1 MTPEQHAAK
10 IRELEAP
17 MAAAYMAEVRA
28 VESEATVAEVERL
41 LREGDSEGLVAYL
54 SLGSMAVFL
63 ELYRAAFIQ
72 GANNEA
78 LGRFRFDSN
87 TWAVI
92 NLLMGANQEI
102 QSTSDMDL
110 RKSVAAVMGNGNTI
124 RNQALDLIGVRSPL
138 TGRRSGGVVGLTGQM
153 TEWVETARSQL
164 LSNNPANLRAYLRRK
179 ERDTSFDSTVK
190 AAITRQEEAIKR
202 AKVAG
207 AKLPPPS
214 RPAPSMPPIPGQT
227 TTPKASP
234 RPQSSAPLP
243 EVPGSP
249 SPPKLSEKEADK
261 IAKGYAS
268 KLSKANADRIAKQAA
283 ATAYNAG
290 RNQSIQQMIEKGLIT
305 AGDVTKRWKTMRDER
320 VRHSHATMNNQRVA
334 FNEAFVSGLG
344 GLMMYP
350 ADQSLGASDADIY
363 GCRCVAEYVIKKRF

>member
-17 MAAAYMAEVRA
+17 MAAAYLAEVRA

-41 LREGDSEGLVAYL
+41 LREGDEDSLVAYL
-54 SLGSMAVFL
+54 FLSLGLFI
-63 ELYRAAFIQ
+63 ELSRSAFIM

-78 LGRFRFDSN
+78 AGRFRFDSN

-92 NLLMGANQEI
+92 NLLREEADGI
-102 QSTSDMDL
+102 RYGVDSDL
-110 RKSVAAVMGNGNTI
+110 RKSIGVIRQNGRTFH
-124 RNQALDLIGVRSPL
+124 NQALDILGVRSGY
-138 TGRRSGGVVGLTGQM
+138 TGFRSGGVLGLTGQM

-179 ERDTSFDSTVK
+179 ERDTAFDGAVK
-190 AAITRQEEAIKR
+190 AMLSQQEEAIKK
-202 AKVAG
+202 AKVSA
-207 AKLPPPS
+207 AKPLTPS
-214 RPAPSMPPIPGQT
+214 RPAPAMP
-227 TTPKASP
+227 
-234 RPQSSAPLP
+234 PLP
-243 EVPGSP
+243 EVTSTPGGASRP
-249 SPPKLSEKEADK
+249 SIAPPVPEVPGLPTPPKFSEKDADK

-268 KLSKANADRIAKQAA
+268 KLSKANADRVAKQAA
-283 ATAYNAG
+283 SSAYNAG

-320 VRHSHATMNNQRVA
+320 VRHSHATMNNQRVS
-334 FNEAFVSGLG
+334 FNDPFVSGLG

-350 ADQSLGASDADIY
+350 SDQSMGASDADIY

>member
-10 IRELEAP
+10 IRQLEAP
-17 MAAAYMAEVRA
+17 MAAAYLAEVRA

-41 LREGDSEGLVAYL
+41 LREGDEDSLVAYL
-54 SLGSMAVFL
+54 FLSLGLFI
-63 ELYRAAFIQ
+63 ELSRSAFIM

-78 LGRFRFDSN
+78 AGRFRFDSN

-92 NLLMGANQEI
+92 NLLREEAEGI
-102 QSTSDMDL
+102 RYGVDSDL
-110 RKSVAAVMGNGNTI
+110 RKSIGVIRQNGRTFH
-124 RNQALDLIGVRSPL
+124 NQALDILGVRSGY
-138 TGRRSGGVVGLTGQM
+138 TGVRSGGVLGLTGQM

-179 ERDTSFDSTVK
+179 ERDTAFDSVVK
-190 AAITRQEEAIKR
+190 AMLSKQEEAIKKAR
-202 AKVAG
+202 VSAAK
-207 AKLPPPS
+207 PITPS
-214 RPAPSMPPIPGQT
+214 RPAPAMPPLPEVPS
-227 TTPKASP
+227 TPSGAS
-234 RPQSSAPLP
+234 RPSIAPPVP

-249 SPPKLSEKEADK
+249 SPPNFSEKDADK

-268 KLSKANADRIAKQAA
+268 KLSKANADRVAKQAA
-283 ATAYNAG
+283 SSAYNAG

-320 VRHSHATMNNQRVA
+320 VRHSHATMNNQRVS
-334 FNEAFVSGLG
+334 FNEPFVSGLG

-350 ADQSLGASDADIY
+350 SDQSMGASDADIY

>member
-17 MAAAYMAEVRA
+17 MAAAYLAEVRA

-41 LREGDSEGLVAYL
+41 LREGDEDGLVAYL
-54 SLGSMAVFL
+54 FLSLGLFI
-63 ELYRAAFIQ
+63 ELSRSAFIM

-78 LGRFRFDSN
+78 AGRFRFDSN

-92 NLLMGANQEI
+92 NLLREEADGI
-102 QSTSDMDL
+102 RYGVDSDL
-110 RKSVAAVMGNGNTI
+110 RRTFH
-124 RNQALDLIGVRSPL
+124 NQALDILGVRSGY
-138 TGRRSGGVVGLTGQM
+138 TGFRSGGVLGLTGQM

-179 ERDTSFDSTVK
+179 ERDAAFDGVVK
-190 AAITRQEEAIKR
+190 AMLSKQEEAIKKAR
-202 AKVAG
+202 AAA
-207 AKLPPPS
+207 AKPSTPS
-214 RPAPSMPPIPGQT
+214 RPTPAMPPFAEAPSTPGGASRPSIAPPV
-227 TTPKASP
+227 
-234 RPQSSAPLP
+234 P

-249 SPPKLSEKEADK
+249 APPKFSEKDADK

-268 KLSKANADRIAKQAA
+268 KLSKANADRVAKQAA
-283 ATAYNAG
+283 SSAYNAG
-290 RNQSIQQMIEKGLIT
+290 RNQSIQQMIDKGLIT

-320 VRHSHATMNNQRVA
+320 VRHSHATMNNQRVS
-334 FNEAFVSGLG
+334 FNDPFVSGLG

-350 ADQSLGASDADIY
+350 SDQSMGASDADIY

>member
-17 MAAAYMAEVRA
+17 MAAAYLAEVRA

-41 LREGDSEGLVAYL
+41 LRDGDEDSLVAYL
-54 SLGSMAVFL
+54 FLSLGLFI
-63 ELYRAAFIQ
+63 ELSRSAFIM

-78 LGRFRFDSN
+78 AGRFRFDSN

-92 NLLMGANQEI
+92 NLLREEAEGI
-102 QSTSDMDL
+102 RYGVDSDL
-110 RKSVAAVMGNGNTI
+110 RKSIGVIRQNGRTFH
-124 RNQALDLIGVRSPL
+124 NQALDILGVRSGY
-138 TGRRSGGVVGLTGQM
+138 TGFRSGGVLGLTGQM

-179 ERDTSFDSTVK
+179 ERDTAFDGVVK
-190 AAITRQEEAIKR
+190 AMLSKQEEAIKKAR
-202 AKVAG
+202 VSAAK
-207 AKLPPPS
+207 PPTPS
-214 RPAPSMPPIPGQT
+214 RPAPAMPTLPEVPS
-227 TTPKASP
+227 TPSDAS
-234 RPQSSAPLP
+234 RPSIAPAVP

-249 SPPKLSEKEADK
+249 APPKFSEKDADK

-268 KLSKANADRIAKQAA
+268 KLSKANADRVAKQAA
-283 ATAYNAG
+283 SSAYNAG

-320 VRHSHATMNNQRVA
+320 VRHSHAAMNNQRVS
-334 FNEAFVSGLG
+334 FNEPFVSGLG

-350 ADQSLGASDADIY
+350 SDQSMGASDADIY